1 MTDKELKKL
10 RRVELL
16 ELLVDQAAEMDA
28 LEKQLEET
36 EAALESREFRLKETG
51 SIAQAAMEVNEVFAA
66 AQRAAQDYLDNIRR
80 MEAEQAALLEQTR
93 EKCRAMEAQADT
105 GSGESEA

>member
-1 MTDKELKKL
+1 MTDKELKRL

-16 ELLVDQAAEMDA
+16 ELLVEQAAEMDA
-28 LEKQLEET
+28 LKKELEET
-36 EAALESREFRLKETG
+36 KAALTSREFRLKETG
-51 SIAQAAMEVNEVFAA
+51 SIAQAALEINEVFAA

-93 EKCRAMEAQADT
+93 GMCR
-105 GSGESEA
+105 SGETEPKAERGENEA

>member
-28 LEKQLEET
+28 LKKELEET
-36 EAALESREFRLKETG
+36 KAALESREFRLKETG

>member
-16 ELLVDQAAEMDA
+16 ELLVDQAAEMEA
-28 LEKQLEET
+28 LKTELEET
-36 EAALESREFRLKETG
+36 KAALESREFRLKETG

-80 MEAEQAALLEQTR
+80 MEEEQAALLEQTR
-93 EKCRAMEAQADT
+93 EKCRAMEVEA
-105 GSGESEA
+105 GCGESEA

>member
-16 ELLVDQAAEMDA
+16 ELLVDQAAEMEA
-28 LEKQLEET
+28 LKKELEET
-36 EAALESREFRLKETG
+36 KAALESREFRLKEAG

-93 EKCRAMEAQADT
+93 EKCRAMEAQADA

>member
-16 ELLVDQAAEMDA
+16 ELLVEQATEMDN
-28 LEKQLEET
+28 LRKQLEET
-36 EAALESREFRLKETG
+36 KAALESREFRLKETG
-51 SIAQAAMEVNEVFAA
+51 SIAQAALEINEVFAA

-80 MEAEQAALLEQTR
+80 MEEEQAALLEQTR
-93 EKCRAMEAQADT
+93 EKCRPVEEQTDT
-105 GSGESEA
+105 GCGEKEA